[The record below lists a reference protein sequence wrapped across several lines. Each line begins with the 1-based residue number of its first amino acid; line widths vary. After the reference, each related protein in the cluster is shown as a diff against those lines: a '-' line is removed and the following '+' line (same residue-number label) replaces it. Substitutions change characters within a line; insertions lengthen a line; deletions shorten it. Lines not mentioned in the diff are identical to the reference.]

1 MAEQP
6 DIVVTDA
13 GAPEGCVTVTVEG
26 VPSFVAQE
34 NAAEFIRR
42 ETADFNK

>member
-1 MAEQP
+1 MSNQP

-13 GAPEGCVTVTVEG
+13 GAPEGHVTVTVEG

-34 NAAEFIRR
+34 NAAEFIRQ
-42 ETADFNK
+42 EIHDYNK